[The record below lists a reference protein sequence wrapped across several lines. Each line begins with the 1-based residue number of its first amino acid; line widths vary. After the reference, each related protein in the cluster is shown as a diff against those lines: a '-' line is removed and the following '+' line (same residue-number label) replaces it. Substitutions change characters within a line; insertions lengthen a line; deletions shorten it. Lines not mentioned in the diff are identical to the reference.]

1 MYHNLLAPRLL
12 CPLLALHSLPL
23 PQFSPRLLGSVCGR
37 CLLMRLP
44 KKQPVERSK
53 GTENV
58 DLQGRLLGVRYSF
71 RLCRVV
77 RLSRGGGGGGGVGGG
92 PPSGLGWER
101 SVGKRRFGKG
111 REDLG
116 RALKVRTH
124 GCDYCVKTTPLIVKL
139 HHFRLPASSQ
149 GKGVRGAKTREKTA
163 PPAAPSPPIIRPG
176 GPPRHFQAW
185 LPAQSQA
192 GRSQPHVCPRGLR
205 GGGREAV
212 PSRGQEASGWAVTL
226 SPSVGAPH
234 LLPHPSPTFPE
245 NLGVL

>member
-77 RLSRGGGGGGGVGGG
+77 RLSRGGGGVGGWGGVHRQGSAGRG
-92 PPSGLGWER
+92 LLGSGA
-101 SVGKRRFGKG
+101 
-111 REDLG
+111 LG
-116 RALKVRTH
+116 RVARTS
-124 GCDYCVKTTPLIVKL
+124 
-139 HHFRLPASSQ
+139 A
-149 GKGVRGAKTREKTA
+149 E
-163 PPAAPSPPIIRPG
+163 
-176 GPPRHFQAW
+176 
-185 LPAQSQA
+185 
-192 GRSQPHVCPRGLR
+192 
-205 GGGREAV
+205 
-212 PSRGQEASGWAVTL
+212 PSRYGRMDVITVLRQ
-226 SPSVGAPH
+226 
-234 LLPHPSPTFPE
+234 LP
-245 NLGVL
+245 